1 MGAGFLKVPE
11 LVIDPTEAKV
21 LAEAVNAVQ
30 EYYDWDASEE
40 TIIWVNLVGA
50 LITVY
55 GPRVAALAM
64 KSNAKKA
71 AAKKA
76 AQSPVNPA
84 GDGANVYSINKDGHK
99 DATP

>member
-11 LVIDPTEAKV
+11 LQIDANEAKT

-50 LITVY
+50 LIAVY
-55 GPRVAALAM
+55 GPRIAVLTM
-64 KSNAKKA
+64 RSNAKKA
-71 AAKKA
+71 EKKKSE
-76 AQSPVNPA
+76 QNPA
-84 GDGANVYSINKDGHK
+84 GNGGNVYSLSDKGGMK

>member
-11 LVIDPTEAKV
+11 LQIDPNEAKV

-55 GPRVAALAM
+55 GPRIAILAM

-76 AQSPVNPA
+76 APVNPA
-84 GDGANVYSINKDGHK
+84 GEGGNVYSISNKDGPK
-99 DATP
+99 DATS